1 MMQSI
6 TAAEVEARLRTYSD
20 PDLFCDLLTAKAIKN
35 LSVTEDR
42 IALEVV
48 LGFPIQSVRHERVE
62 ALQVFLNRFFPGKL
76 IEMQLSSRIET
87 HVGQSTVRAL
97 PGIKNLIAV
106 ASGKGGVGKSTVAVN
121 LALALAQE
129 GAAVGILDADIY
141 GPSLPTMLGIKSRP
155 EIQDKKKI
163 MPVRVLGLQA
173 MSIGLLVDEAAAV
186 VWRGPMI
193 SMALQ
198 QLLNDTQWEALDYL
212 VIDLPP
218 GTGDIQL
225 TLAQKI
231 PVSGALIVTTPQ
243 ELALKDVRRACAMFE
258 KLKVPLIGVVEN
270 MAGHL
275 CSHCGHTEA
284 LFGEGGGEHLAAEF
298 KTKVLARFP
307 LDKLLGEETDSGVP
321 SVAKQPDGAYARQF
335 RQLARRIGAQ
345 LSLQA
350 ASYSHK
356 FPQIKV
362 E

>member
-1 MMQSI
+1 MIQAT
-6 TAAEVEARLRTYSD
+6 TAAEVEAKLRTYSD
-20 PDLFCDLLTAKAIKN
+20 PDLSCDLLTAKAIKN
-35 LSVTEDR
+35 LDLTADQLT
-42 IALEVV
+42 LEIV
-48 LGFPIQSVRHERVE
+48 LGYPMQSVREERL
-62 ALQVFLNRFFPGKL
+62 ASLQAFLHSSFPDKKIEIKL
-76 IEMQLSSRIET
+76 DSRIET
-87 HVGQSTVRAL
+87 HVGQSTLKAL
-97 PGIKNLIAV
+97 PGIKNMIAV

-129 GAAVGILDADIY
+129 GASVGLLDADIY
-141 GPSLPTMLGIKSRP
+141 GPSLPTMLGIQSRP
-155 EIQDKKKI
+155 EIRDKKKI
-163 MPVRVLGLQA
+163 MPIKILGLQA
-173 MSIGLLVDEAAAV
+173 MSIGLLVDESAAV

-231 PVSGALIVTTPQ
+231 PVSGAVLVTTPQ
-243 ELALKDVRRACAMFE
+243 EIALKDVRRACAMFE
-258 KLKVPLIGVVEN
+258 KLKVPILGVVEN

-275 CSHCGHTEA
+275 CANCGHQEA
-284 LFGEGGGEHLAAEF
+284 VFGEGGAEQLAAEF
-298 KTKVLARFP
+298 KSQVLSRFP
-307 LDKLLGEETDSGVP
+307 LDRLLGEETDSGVP
-321 SVAKQPDGAYARQF
+321 PVAKTPEGAYARQF
-335 RQLARRIGAQ
+335 RQLARRLAAQ

-350 ASYSHK
+350 TSYSHK